1 MGPLIRNG
9 DRPRR
14 LLAIFALTIGA
25 TYAQTLPVSG
35 SCAVSAVPNM
45 VRSEGLTERMGDI
58 LLQCSGSNPGAVIS
72 GNLTVFLPVNITNRV
87 DANNQAQDA
96 ILAVDYGGGFVPTGI
111 SGQVANQMIS
121 FNGLNFTVPA
131 SGQLNLRISSL
142 RAAAYQMGTTIPQQI
157 TARIS
162 FTLPLSIPSSQS
174 GLAVAYTQPG
184 LFATFYDRG
193 NITCV
198 GSPVPQTLSL
208 SNLFTAGT
216 AFSSTRLTEGFASA
230 FQPRSGSDDTGTRF
244 LVTYSGFPA
253 NAHLYVPDFVAGSSA
268 AVPTSGGDLGLP
280 QQVGQYVPGSN
291 TLLLAHV
298 QFANPDGTGGQP
310 IGAIALNS
318 VSEVSLTGG
327 SGYVV
332 YEVIDANPN
341 VQESVQFPSFVGIAN
356 VTAPSVAQETVTFA
370 PISTVTSASTTAP
383 VPRFAAVAPASDCSA
398 VGDCGAS
405 YFPKLSVLPGAPI
418 MLTAIAGGAMTSQPG
433 YIPIQNGGGGILNWT
448 ATVNYLQG
456 SNWLT
461 LDNLGGQN
469 NGSVRVF
476 ANLKNLP
483 PAGTYQ
489 ANVVISAGVM
499 AGVVTV
505 PITLTVSPAPQLPS
519 TSMPPT
525 STPPTATAPTTPSV
539 VVSKVVNAAT
549 FDLTPLVSGS
559 LGTVLGSNLAGKVV
573 SVTFDGQAA
582 DLLYAGASQINLRVP
597 SGFESKTSAT
607 LVVTVDGVSSA
618 PMTVA
623 LAPAWPSLFA
633 GGVLN
638 QDSSVNAPG
647 AGAKVGSILQIFAT
661 GIPAGALVSV
671 QIGGHS
677 NLVPLYSG
685 EAPDVPG
692 VQQVNVAVP
701 DDASASTSPLVVCA
715 TAGGRQYCSAAYSLT
730 IQ

>member
-1 MGPLIRNG
+1 MEPLTRNG
-9 DRPRR
+9 DRLRR
-14 LLAIFALTIGA
+14 LLTILVLTLGA
-25 TYAQTLPVSG
+25 TYAQTLPASG

-45 VRSEGLTERMGDI
+45 VRAEGLTERMGDI
-58 LLQCSGSNPGAVIS
+58 LLQCSGSNPGAVLS
-72 GNLTVFLPVNITNRV
+72 GNLSVFLPVSITNRV

-131 SGQLNLRISSL
+131 SGQLNLRISNL
-142 RAAAYQMGTTIPQQI
+142 RAAAYQMGTTLPQQI
-157 TARIS
+157 AAQIS
-162 FTLPLSIPSSQS
+162 FTLPLTIPTGQS

-198 GSPVPQTLSL
+198 GSPVPQALSL
-208 SNLFTAGT
+208 SNLFAEGT

-244 LVTYSGFPA
+244 LVKYSGFPA
-253 NAHLYVPDFVAGSSA
+253 NAHLYVPDFVTGSSA

-280 QQVGQYVPGSN
+280 QQVGVYVPGSN
-291 TLLLAHV
+291 SLLLARV
-298 QFANPDGTGGQP
+298 QFPNADGSGGLP
-310 IGAIALNS
+310 IGTIAPNS
-318 VSEVSLTGG
+318 VSEVSLTNG

-332 YEVIDANPN
+332 YEVIDANPAL
-341 VQESVQFPSFVGIAN
+341 QESVQFPSFVGLAN
-356 VTAPSVAQETVTFA
+356 VTTPSVAQETVSFA
-370 PISTVTSASTTAP
+370 PVSTVTTASTSAP

-398 VGDCGAS
+398 VGDCDAS
-405 YFPKLSVLPGAPI
+405 YFPKLSVLPGPPI
-418 MLTAIAGGAMTSQPG
+418 ALTAIAGGAMTGQPG
-433 YIPIQNGGGGILNWT
+433 YIPIQNSGGGILNWT

-456 SNWLT
+456 SGWLT
-461 LDNLGGQN
+461 LDNLSGQN
-469 NGSVRVF
+469 NGSIRVF
-476 ANLKNLP
+476 ANVKNLP
-483 PAGTYQ
+483 AAGTYQ

-505 PITLTVSPAPQLPS
+505 PVTLTVAPAPQLPA
-519 TSMPPT
+519 TST
-525 STPPTATAPTTPSV
+525 STPETPAPATPSV

-549 FDLTPLVSGS
+549 FDPTPLVSGS
-559 LGTVLGSNLAGKVV
+559 LGTVVGSNLAGKAV

-582 DLLYAGASQINLRVP
+582 DLLYVGAGQINLRVP
-597 SGFESKTSAT
+597 SGLESKTSAT
-607 LVVTVDGVSSA
+607 LVVTVDGVSST
-618 PMTVA
+618 PTTVA
-623 LAPAWPSLFA
+623 LSPAWPSLFA

-638 QDSSVNAPG
+638 QDNSVNAPG
-647 AGAKVGSILQIFAT
+647 TGAKAGSILQIFAT
-661 GIPAGALVSV
+661 GIPTGAIVSV
-671 QIGGHS
+671 QIGGHD

-701 DDASASTSPLVVCA
+701 DDAAASTSPLVVCA
-715 TAGGRQYCSAAYSLT
+715 TTGGRQYCSAAYSLT
-730 IQ
+730 LQ